1 MLSISIADQVQPF
14 VEKQSMAAG
23 FATVND
29 YIHHLIVR
37 EQTRLEQAD
46 VDVTDPIVLMRLP
59 LAERQRLLTRQAES
73 LLEHYAQ
80 DSDWREFTAG
90 DIVEYA

>member
-23 FATVND
+23 FTTVND
-29 YIHHLIVR
+29 YIHHLIMQ
-37 EQTRLEQAD
+37 EQTRLEQD
-46 VDVTDPIVLMRLP
+46 EVDLTDPIVLMRLP
-59 LAERQRLLTRQAES
+59 LAERQRVLTMQAAS
-73 LLEHYAQ
+73 MIEHYDQ
-80 DSDWREFTAG
+80 DLEWRDFTAG